1 MIYEPLPFLF
11 FIQVNPCLLLTAY
24 CKFLTSPCLET
35 VSGWYKTGSL
45 YQD

>member
-24 CKFLTSPCLET
+24 CLLQIPYFPLP
-35 VSGWYKTGSL
+35 
-45 YQD
+45 